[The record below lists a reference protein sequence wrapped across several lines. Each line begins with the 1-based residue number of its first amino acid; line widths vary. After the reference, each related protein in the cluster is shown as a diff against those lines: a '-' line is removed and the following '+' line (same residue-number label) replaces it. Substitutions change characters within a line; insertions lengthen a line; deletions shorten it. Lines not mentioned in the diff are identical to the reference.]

1 MLHNDG
7 HVRLGQRRIIG
18 VAWDGF
24 EVGEIGEAKMEGALR
39 CHDGTVGTRG
49 VAILEENGRLD
60 MGFSGSDI
68 QNTRGL
74 VALHLRRWSMA
85 PAR

>member
-1 MLHNDG
+1 
-7 HVRLGQRRIIG
+7 
-18 VAWDGF
+18 
-24 EVGEIGEAKMEGALR
+24 MEGALR